1 MDNKQEVVECIRKFN
16 RFYTVLLGFL
26 NQNYL
31 GTGYSVTE
39 TRILFEISR
48 QEGISAKQLCDLL
61 KLDKS
66 YMSRMIRSLEN
77 NGIIYRE
84 VAASDKRRN
93 CVYLTDKGRTEVL
106 GLVETTNKDIYQLIE
121 TFDMDVCGQICDAME
136 LILDKFSEISKER
149 K

>member
-1 MDNKQEVVECIRKFN
+1 MDNKQEVVDCIRTFN

-48 QEGISAKQLCDLL
+48 QEGISAKQLCELL

-66 YMSRMIRSLEN
+66 YMSRMIRSLEH

-84 VAASDKRRN
+84 VYASDKRRN
-93 CVYLTDKGRTEVL
+93 CVYLTDKGRAEVT
-106 GLVETTNKDIYQLIE
+106 GLIETTNQDIYQLIE

-136 LILDKFSEISKER
+136 LILDKFSDISKER
-149 K
+149 R

>member
-1 MDNKQEVVECIRKFN
+1 MDHKQEVVDCIRKFN

-39 TRILFEISR
+39 TRVLFEISR
-48 QEGISAKQLCDLL
+48 QEGISAKQLCDFL

-66 YMSRMIRSLEN
+66 YMSRMIRSLEH

-84 VAASDKRRN
+84 VSTSDKRRN
-93 CVYLTDKGRTEVL
+93 CVYLTDKGRAEVT
-106 GLVETTNKDIYQLIE
+106 GLIETTNQDIYQLIG
-121 TFDMDVCGQICDAME
+121 TFDMEVCGQICDAME
-136 LILDKFSEISKER
+136 LILDKFSDVSKER
-149 K
+149 R